1 MYASHWG
8 LSQSPFG
15 SALDPRFFFE
25 SAGHEEALARM
36 HFLVEEHR
44 RFGLLLGPSGCGK
57 SLLFEIFAQRIA
69 AWGRPVAKL
78 SLIGLDA
85 AGFAAAMADGLR
97 VAVSP
102 GSPPWRI
109 WQSLERRF
117 REHRYQKLETVLLLD
132 DADLAAPEVLTQ
144 VARVVKHDLTPDGR
158 LTVILAGQTARIGR
172 IGGTL
177 LDLVEL
183 RIDIPA
189 WEPGDTEAF
198 LNRSMERAGGT
209 VWVFAE
215 EAIRRMHELGGG
227 SPRRIRQ
234 LADLALLAGA
244 GGNLER
250 VDAQTVEAAGG
261 QLGVV
266 LT

>member
-15 SALDPRFFFE
+15 PALDPRFFFE

-36 HFLVEEHR
+36 HFLVEERHR
-44 RFGLLLGPSGCGK
+44 LGLLLGPSGCGK
-57 SLLFEIFAQRIA
+57 SLLLEIFAQRIRH
-69 AWGRPVAKL
+69 WGRPVAKL
-78 SLIGLDA
+78 SLLGLDA
-85 AGFAAAMADGLR
+85 VGLAAAIADRLR
-97 VAVSP
+97 VTVPP
-102 GSPPWRI
+102 GACQWRI
-109 WQSLERRF
+109 WQSLERRL
-117 REHRYQKLETVLLLD
+117 REHRYQKLETVLLVD
-132 DADLAAPEVLTQ
+132 DADLATPEVLTQ
-144 VARVVKHDLTPDGR
+144 VARLAKHDLTPEDR
-158 LTVILAGQTARIGR
+158 LTIILAGQTERIGR

-189 WEPGDTEAF
+189 WEPSDTEAF
-198 LNRSMERAGGT
+198 LNRAMERAGGT

-215 EAIRRMHELGGG
+215 EAIRRMHELGRG

-244 GGNLER
+244 GSNLDR
-250 VDAQTVEAAGG
+250 VDAETVEAAGS
-261 QLGVV
+261 QLGAI
-266 LT
+266 TA